1 MFENG
6 QNVLCKITFGKI
18 NKNGNFIVLIHK
30 NSAAVSMIRVFK
42 ALGIATATLDLGVA
56 GKVALW

>member
-18 NKNGNFIVLIHK
+18 NKNGNFTVLIHK

>member
-1 MFENG
+1 MMAM
-6 QNVLCKITFGKI
+6 L
-18 NKNGNFIVLIHK
+18 
-30 NSAAVSMIRVFK
+30 SMIRVFK